1 MKKRLL
7 IVGTYDTKEDELRY
21 LEHIIIEQGGASLTM
36 DVSVLKGPTQP
47 TDISKHDV
55 ANAAG
60 STIEKAIA
68 LDDENEAMQI
78 MANGACQLTTQAYN
92 DKKIDGVVILGGSMG
107 TDLALDVCLSLPL
120 GFPKYIISTI
130 AFSPLLPTER
140 IPADVQMILWAGG
153 LYGLNSICK
162 ASLSQAA
169 GAVLGAAKSLEEQ
182 DTNKPMVGMT
192 SFGKTVLKYMVTL
205 KPALEAR
212 GYEVA
217 VFHPTGMGGR
227 AFEDLAAQGRFVC
240 VMDFATQ
247 EIGNHLFGSVV
258 SAGPNRLMAAAIAGI
273 PQIVAPGC
281 HDLVDFPGWQD
292 LDARWENHE
301 VHAHNRLLSSIVL
314 SDKEREDVA
323 KAHTER
329 LAYATR
335 KSAFILPLKG
345 CHEWDREGAPLHNPS
360 GLQAFAEALKVS
372 MPDKT
377 TLYEIDSHINDAAFT
392 NKVLAVFDEWFGV

>member
-1 MKKRLL
+1 MKKRIL

-21 LEHIIIEQGGASLTM
+21 LEHIIIEQGGATLTM
-36 DVSVLKGPTQP
+36 DVSVLEGPIQP

-78 MANGACQLTTQAYN
+78 MANGACQLITQAYN
-92 DKKIDGVVILGGSMG
+92 DGKIDGVVILGGSMG
-107 TDLALDVCLSLPL
+107 TDLALDVCLSLPV

-130 AFSPLLPTER
+130 AFSPLLPTDR

-169 GAVLGAAKSLEEQ
+169 GAVLGAAKSLEKQ
-182 DTNKPMVGMT
+182 TTNKPMVGMT
-192 SFGKTVLKYMVTL
+192 SFGKTVLQYMVNL

-258 SAGPNRLMAAAIAGI
+258 SAGPNRLTAAAIAGV

-281 HDLVDFPGWQD
+281 HDLVDFPGWQG

-314 SDKEREDVA
+314 SDKERGDVA

-329 LAYATR
+329 LAYATG
-335 KSAFILPLKG
+335 KSAFIMPLKG

-360 GLQAFAEALKVS
+360 GLQAFAEALKFS

-377 TLYEIDSHINDAAFT
+377 TLYEINSHINDAAFS